1 MPCPCPRWAALPAA
15 KEGVLPVSPAGG
27 AGCSG
32 GLFPLPLCRASL
44 EASSVEHCSPETV
57 PHSLSRSS
65 SSSLNSPCSF
75 PEPWPAATAEPAS
88 MNILGPQYSFKTICM
103 LAGQPGLPIGFNI
116 PLELP
121 EGPKHEEFPTDG
133 RDRAQSPV
141 DVEPPPGSPSA
152 MVTGNLA
159 EELIHI
165 VQDALK
171 LSKQCKKFLRM
182 QIAKWQKVACSE
194 ALPRVPS
201 PLLTREEEQPQPGLL
216 RARVSRKRGLRV
228 KLPGADADKD
238 NAADG
243 NKDKHKETR
252 PGRSSSIDV
261 EPPPGSPSAIG
272 TKNRTKELKCIM
284 QDTIEKIEQY
294 KGILQMLTAM
304 CQNMAC
310 AGALPRVPS
319 PLLTREEEQP
329 QPGLLRP
336 RVSRKRGLR
345 VKLPGADADKDNA
358 AGGNKDKHKE
368 TRPGRSRPVKARRR
382 SPKEVNN
389 NGSGKSHKSVLL
401 WWDDQRR
408 QWDSDIETVSGSPQ
422 IVELN
427 AVVRVFRKWN
437 VPLNLVTDSAYVAGL
452 IPHYLV
458 FLQKAIDELIY

>member
-1 MPCPCPRWAALPAA
+1 M
-15 KEGVLPVSPAGG
+15 G
-27 AGCSG
+27 
-32 GLFPLPLCRASL
+32 ASL

-103 LAGQPGLPIGFNI
+103 LAGQPGLPTGFNI

-152 MVTGNLA
+152 MVTENLA

-171 LSKQCKKFLRM
+171 MTKQCKKFLRM
-182 QIAKWQKVACSE
+182 QIAKCRGAACAG

-216 RARVSRKRGLRV
+216 RPRASRKRGLRV
-228 KLPGADADKD
+228 KLPQSDTDTD

-261 EPPPGSPSAIG
+261 EPPPGSPSAIV
-272 TKNRTKELKCIM
+272 TKNRTKELMCIT
-284 QDTIEKIEQY
+284 QDTLKVTEQY
-294 KGILQMLTAM
+294 
-304 CQNMAC
+304 
-310 AGALPRVPS
+310 
-319 PLLTREEEQP
+319 E
-329 QPGLLRP
+329 
-336 RVSRKRGLR
+336 R

-358 AGGNKDKHKE
+358 AGGDKDKRKE
-368 TRPGRSRPVKARRR
+368 TRRGRSCPIDVQ
-382 SPKEVNN
+382 PPP
-389 NGSGKSHKSVLL
+389 
-401 WWDDQRR
+401 
-408 QWDSDIETVSGSPQ
+408 GSPS
-422 IVELN
+422 
-427 AVVRVFRKWN
+427 AM
-437 VPLNLVTDSAYVAGL
+437 VTENHTEEFMCIMQDTLENIEQYER
-452 IPHYLV
+452 
-458 FLQKAIDELIY
+458 FLQMLTAKWRGATSTKVLGPVSRPAVPIL